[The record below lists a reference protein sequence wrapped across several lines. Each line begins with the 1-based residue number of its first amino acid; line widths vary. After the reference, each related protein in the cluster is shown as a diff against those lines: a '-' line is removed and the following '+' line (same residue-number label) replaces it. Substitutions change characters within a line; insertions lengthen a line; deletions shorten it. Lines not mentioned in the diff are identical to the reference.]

1 MLDCLFLRLKNE
13 KWDVVRACAGG
24 GSAAGEDGPGAGTEF
39 CLDVVLNM
47 AGSGGNCEDSGDV
60 AGAVV
65 DDATC
70 GT

>member
-1 MLDCLFLRLKNE
+1 MFLRLKNE
-13 KWDVVRACAGG
+13 KWEVVLAWAGG
-24 GSAAGEDGPGAGTEF
+24 GSAAGGDGPWAGTEF